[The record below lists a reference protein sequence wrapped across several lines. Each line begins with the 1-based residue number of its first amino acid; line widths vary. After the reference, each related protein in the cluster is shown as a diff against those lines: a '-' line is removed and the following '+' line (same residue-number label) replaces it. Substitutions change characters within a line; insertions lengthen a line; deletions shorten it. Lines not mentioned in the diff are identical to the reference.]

1 MAVPVLERGR
11 YFFLES
17 AKRFYRLAQKKL
29 SPAFQNRNRHML
41 SKLVF
46 SGDTFHLSFQQ
57 WVTHKGN
64 YRPRSKTVTQLSA
77 SKFFGRKSKKSLP
90 RPFLDVILCR
100 ELSPA
105 FKKSIPSKCQEVFWK
120 EVKEVPF
127 KTLFRCNFVWGI
139 QFWCQNGA

>member
-1 MAVPVLERGR
+1 MGSEMCIRDSFRCNFVWGIRFRSRNGDQ
-11 YFFLES
+11 
-17 AKRFYRLAQKKL
+17 KRANASDLA
-29 SPAFQNRNRHML
+29 S
-41 SKLVF
+41 SD
-46 SGDTFHLSFQQ
+46 DTFHLSFQQ

-64 YRPRSKTVTQLSA
+64 YRLRSKKVTQLSA
-77 SKFFGRKSKKSLP
+77 RKFFGRKSKKSPP

-105 FKKSIPSKCQEVFWK
+105 FKKSIPSKCQEVFLK